1 MKHVK
6 SYSFIVVALSL
17 FIFSCGSSD
26 SAQKTNDNKN
36 TSKKNGSSLR
46 TDSDGDGV
54 PDYLDRCPD
63 VPGPKENNGCPIVDR
78 DGDGIA
84 DDKDKCPDEPET
96 YNGYMDDDGCPD
108 VVPVHEEKKE
118 EPKLVIDTTHVVK
131 AVTDP
136 VPVPTAPI
144 LVNPDPT
151 PIKPAKI
158 TQVKENRIVLKLEFP
173 QGTVTMKRPQVD
185 ALIELVKNYKTSG
198 SKGTITMDLYNW
210 ETGNAAKDMKL
221 AEKRAN
227 IISKFLMQNK
237 IPGDQIKI
245 NLHNEAAPESAKS
258 KQFYDVRIGN

>member
-1 MKHVK
+1 MNQVK
-6 SYSFIVVALSL
+6 SYSFIIVAFS
-17 FIFSCGSSD
+17 FFMFSCGSSD
-26 SAQKTNDNKN
+26 SAQQSIDNKAA
-36 TSKKNGSSLR
+36 SKKNGSSLR

-63 VPGPKENNGCPIVDR
+63 IPGPKENNGCPIVDR

-108 VVPVHEEKKE
+108 IVPVHEEKKE
-118 EPKLVIDTTHVVK
+118 EPKMVIDTTHVVK
-131 AVTDP
+131 AV
-136 VPVPTAPI
+136 PVPTTPI

-151 PIKPAKI
+151 PVKPAKI

-185 ALIELVKNYKTSG
+185 ALIEIVKNYNANG
-198 SKGTITMDLYNW
+198 SKGTIIIELYNW

-237 IPGDQIKI
+237 IKGDQIKI
-245 NLHNEAAPESAKS
+245 NLHSESAPNGTKS